1 MEEQIELLIKMYK
14 HEGLKYGLT
23 DKSLI
28 FWIVYR
34 IMDYFY
40 TLTINGNATRTA
52 LYYCEFL
59 NNSSVINGGLT
70 QLIDNF
76 ENNDINITN
85 DTKSVIYDNKLM
97 TNLNVDSVM
106 SILKMCNFT
115 KKGGKRKSKRII
127 NKIIK

>member
-1 MEEQIELLIKMYK
+1 MEEQIELLILMYK
-14 HEGLKYGLT
+14 REGLKFGLA

-52 LYYCEFL
+52 LYYCKFL
-59 NNSSVINGGLT
+59 HNSSLINGELPL
-70 QLIDNF
+70 LIDNL
-76 ENNDINITN
+76 ENDDINLFN
-85 DTKSVIYDNKLM
+85 DTKNIIFDNNLI
-97 TNLNVDSVM
+97 TNLNVDSVI

-115 KKGGKRKSKRII
+115 KKGGKRRSKRII
-127 NKIIK
+127 KF

>member
-1 MEEQIELLIKMYK
+1 MEEQIELLIQMHKR
-14 HEGLKYGLT
+14 EGLKFGLAN
-23 DKSLI
+23 KSLL

-59 NNSSVINGGLT
+59 HNSSLINGGLT
-70 QLIDNF
+70 PLIDNF
-76 ENNDINITN
+76 ENNDINITS

-97 TNLNVDSVM
+97 TNLNVDSVI

-115 KKGGKRKSKRII
+115 KKVVKE
-127 NKIIK
+127 NQNV